1 MDSLWGEEFKI
12 DDSTIQ
18 TKKILKKIETPKSS
32 VDVKKIVKSKSIAI
46 QDKLPIIYDNVYRI
60 LGKYKDNTTTIKTKE
75 QLIEYIDEAI
85 QNGVIAIDTETN
97 NSLDPISC
105 KLMGP
110 CIYTPNMK
118 NAYIPINHTD
128 FNGNR
133 LPWQLT
139 ESDIKEQFSRLND
152 SNVLIIV
159 HNGKFDYQVLK
170 CTTGYIMPMYWDT
183 LIGARLLNE
192 NEKAGLKY
200 QYITK
205 IDSSIEKYDI
215 EHLFAG
221 IEYAYVDPE
230 VFALY
235 AATDAFMTYKLYLY
249 QKAKFEEKDNERL
262 YKLFLNIEMPVVEVA
277 ANMELD
283 GVELD
288 ADYAKRLSA
297 KYHNMLDSVEEQIQ
311 VELHK
316 YDDKISE
323 WRLTSEANSKP
334 KSKSKSGEGKSKSE
348 QLETPV
354 NITSPSQLAIL
365 LYDVLKI
372 PVVDKDS
379 PRGTGE
385 DILKQMKLPLCDLI
399 LKERGILKLINTYID
414 ALPQK
419 VSPIDNRLHAQF
431 NSIGTDT
438 GRFSCISVGTK
449 ISSPS
454 GDKNIE
460 DIKPGDYVYCFDANT
475 NKLKISRVVGSYYN
489 GKRKCVKLY
498 WKSKYNHSNTGELIC
513 TPDHMIR
520 TTESWVEAQDIKPN
534 DSILYVHRH
543 DSKNSTSL
551 YANFGQGN
559 DEEHVWIK
567 ENYFNKRGKEYHIH
581 HIDGNRH
588 NNSPENLNVVTPT
601 AHTASHLASKLPS
614 NEHYCRRYNFSYDEL
629 IKMGEDV
636 NWELSKLPYDFSTVL
651 GWYRA
656 YRINYILKYTE
667 SYAKRAYFDTGSKFH
682 KSLHLPLNKS
692 NAQYALD
699 LSDGDIALAASY
711 FAVNADE
718 FRLVCDQYELLSN
731 HNVYKIEYLDDLYDV
746 YDLEIEGYHNF
757 IANELCVHNCNSPN
771 LQNIPSHEK
780 SIRMLFKAST
790 KYHTIPLYPM
800 GYIVPET
807 DEVLTPIGYK
817 KVQDIVKDD
826 VICGD
831 DTSSVVTDIFY
842 KDKCY
847 YISVAEN
854 TSKTINTLTRYVLV
868 GSDFSLQTVG

>member
-75 QLIEYIDEAI
+75 QLIEYIDKAI

-133 LPWQLT
+133 LPWQIT

-399 LKERGILKLINTYID
+399 LQERGILKLINTYID

-419 VSPIDNRLHAQF
+419 VSPIDNRLHAHF
-431 NSIGTDT
+431 NQIGTDT
-438 GRFSCISVGTK
+438 GRFS
-449 ISSPS
+449 SS
-454 GDKNIE
+454 D
-460 DIKPGDYVYCFDANT
+460 
-475 NKLKISRVVGSYYN
+475 
-489 GKRKCVKLY
+489 
-498 WKSKYNHSNTGELIC
+498 
-513 TPDHMIR
+513 
-520 TTESWVEAQDIKPN
+520 
-534 DSILYVHRH
+534 
-543 DSKNSTSL
+543 
-551 YANFGQGN
+551 
-559 DEEHVWIK
+559 
-567 ENYFNKRGKEYHIH
+567 
-581 HIDGNRH
+581 
-588 NNSPENLNVVTPT
+588 
-601 AHTASHLASKLPS
+601 
-614 NEHYCRRYNFSYDEL
+614 
-629 IKMGEDV
+629 
-636 NWELSKLPYDFSTVL
+636 
-651 GWYRA
+651 
-656 YRINYILKYTE
+656 
-667 SYAKRAYFDTGSKFH
+667 
-682 KSLHLPLNKS
+682 
-692 NAQYALD
+692 
-699 LSDGDIALAASY
+699 
-711 FAVNADE
+711 
-718 FRLVCDQYELLSN
+718 
-731 HNVYKIEYLDDLYDV
+731 
-746 YDLEIEGYHNF
+746 
-757 IANELCVHNCNSPN
+757 PN
-771 LQNIPSHEK
+771 LLH
-780 SIRMLFKAST
+780 MLEAFTSDCKMKIGLIQGT
-790 KYHTIPLYPM
+790 DTEYY
-800 GYIVPET
+800 VPILSQ
-807 DEVLTPIGYK
+807 DK
-817 KVQDIVKDD
+817 KKFLERCND
-826 VICGD
+826 
-831 DTSSVVTDIFY
+831 
-842 KDKCY
+842 
-847 YISVAEN
+847 
-854 TSKTINTLTRYVLV
+854 
-868 GSDFSLQTVG
+868 